1 MLKQL
6 HIQNYALFSDCTIEF
21 GKGLNILTGETGA
34 GKSLLVGALGLLL
47 GKRSDANVIFY
58 PDKKCVVEATF
69 ESLSPKICKDLSG
82 FEEFDMEGNN
92 VLIRREL
99 SANGRTRVF
108 VNDTPIS
115 IQTLKDVTAV
125 LIDLHGQN
133 ESQLLLEPTKQL
145 QLLDEYADTFPVI
158 EQFKQQLQI
167 AQKIQT
173 EIKHLEAEEATAKQQ
188 FDYYSFL
195 VQELFEAN
203 LVADEEENLEQELQ
217 ILQNAEGIRD
227 ALRFSTEELY
237 NQERSAY
244 QILSECLH
252 ALQKVSEFDKTLSD
266 AVEKLTEAKESLKD
280 TTYSL
285 QNLLE
290 NVEENPERLAFIEE
304 RLSVYFKLKKKYNAK
319 TGAEL
324 ILIYED
330 YSQKLDKY
338 GSLEIMIL
346 ELRERLKL
354 ENEKLIA
361 IGLHIEGERRK
372 MIPSLEYRVNQLLK
386 EVGFKDAK
394 FLIVL
399 ERNLDKNGSLLIDE
413 KTVRPN
419 SAGINFVSF
428 MIQTNPGL
436 PIGELGTIASGG
448 EVSRVMLA
456 IKTALADKAEFPVLI
471 FDEIDTGISG
481 EVAHKVG
488 NVMQKL
494 CNSFQILA
502 ITHLPQIAAKGT
514 HQYMIF
520 KESTENTTRSGVR
533 KLNQTERVVEIAK
546 MIGGE
551 NPTESALKNAAEL
564 MG

>member
-47 GKRSDANVIFY
+47 GKRSDANVIFF
-58 PDKKCVVEATF
+58 PDKKCIVEAAF
-69 ESLSPKICKDLSG
+69 DSLSPKICKDLSQ
-82 FEEFDMEGNN
+82 FEEFDMEGNS

-99 SANGRTRVF
+99 SAGGRTRVF

-115 IQTLKDVTAV
+115 VQTLKDVTAV

-133 ESQLLLEPTKQL
+133 ESQLLLEPARQL
-145 QLLDEYADTFPVI
+145 GLLDEYAETFNDI
-158 EQFKQQLQI
+158 EIFRQRLQSC
-167 AQKIQT
+167 QKIQT
-173 EIKHLEAEEATAKQQ
+173 EIKNLEAEEATAKQQ

-203 LVADEEENLEQELQ
+203 LVADEEENLEQEIQ
-217 ILQNAEGIRD
+217 VLQNAEGIRD
-227 ALRFSTEELY
+227 ALQLSTEQLY

-252 ALQKVSEFDKTLSD
+252 ALQKVSEFDKTLAE
-266 AVEKLTEAKESLKD
+266 AVDKLSEAKETLKE
-280 TTYSL
+280 TTYTL

-290 NVEENPERLAFIEE
+290 NVEQNPERLAFIEE
-304 RLSVYFKLKKKYNAK
+304 RLNVYFKLKKKYNAK
-319 TGAEL
+319 SGAEL
-324 ILIYED
+324 ITIFED
-330 YSQKLDKY
+330 YNQKLDKF
-338 GSLEIMIL
+338 GSLELRIE
-346 ELRERLKL
+346 ELKAQLAAQNEELITLGLK
-354 ENEKLIA
+354 
-361 IGLHIEGERRK
+361 IEAERRK
-372 MIPSLEYRVNQLLK
+372 QIPSLEYRVNQLLK

-399 ERNLDKNGSLLIDE
+399 ERNFAENGMLSIDE
-413 KTVRPN
+413 RNIRPI
-419 SAGINFVSF
+419 ATGINHASF

-436 PIGELGTIASGG
+436 PIGELGSIASGG

-494 CNSFQILA
+494 STSFQILS

-520 KESTENTTRSGVR
+520 KESTENMTRSGVR
-533 KLNQTERVVEIAK
+533 KLNHTERIFEIAK

-551 NPTESALKNAAEL
+551 HPTESALKSASEL